1 MSCIFLAINRSVI
14 KSSYGKQKTLHST
27 TLHFRGENNPRVYNV
42 TSINDIHIDITL
54 INASSPRAFFLSM
67 LRAFGMRTIKPIV
80 VVRTC
85 SPVQMH
91 ASILLIRD
99 IIPAFVRSVTRN
111 SVFQGLLWN
120 SSGGRKTLVKQRW
133 TRDARGEGFSPREE
147 GISSSRWRN
156 GKHPTRPIHPLCSS
170 VFVGVTSA

>member
-1 MSCIFLAINRSVI
+1 MQTIKPSIVKSCKSYRNRNHLDGGFYISIRIKNTGVYKSIDKNHSLLQCLAFSSRTINRPII

-111 SVFQGLLWN
+111 SVFQGLL
-120 SSGGRKTLVKQRW
+120 
-133 TRDARGEGFSPREE
+133 
-147 GISSSRWRN
+147 
-156 GKHPTRPIHPLCSS
+156 
-170 VFVGVTSA
+170 